1 MLCNTNTI
9 YNGEIRCYADLV
21 FANYIFR
28 SLWGSY
34 NELILAKSQNT
45 TPTYFVKTSNLPS
58 NISTSPAVQQ
68 QKRISIPA
76 QQQQYTSTSL
86 MADQNDSHHQ
96 KGVIHFSALSPAK
109 LITYARNL
117 GSITVG
123 QLLRAHREQSER
135 IDVLLSENH
144 KLTNALAESRRQNE
158 VISNNVGCFDS

>member
-1 MLCNTNTI
+1 
-9 YNGEIRCYADLV
+9 
-21 FANYIFR
+21 
-28 SLWGSY
+28 
-34 NELILAKSQNT
+34 
-45 TPTYFVKTSNLPS
+45 
-58 NISTSPAVQQ
+58 
-68 QKRISIPA
+68 
-76 QQQQYTSTSL
+76 

-109 LITYARNL
+109 LVTYARNL

-158 VISNNVGCFDS
+158 VISNNVGCFHS